1 MFKGIFA
8 DKNTLTG
15 KTTYYRSVFLVAMA
29 ASVVVMFVTLLVTR
43 GESARSFLFVG
54 GSVKYNSDTF
64 MDFFN
69 SIVNT
74 YNNPYDAKV
83 IYPAICSL
91 FFRFML
97 LLIRPSDFAE
107 IVTNPNKAGQNPELK
122 LYQSFMLTYIIFL
135 VIVIVLFFL
144 ALGALMKKSGNG
156 EKSIMAFFCLFSAPF
171 LFLIE
176 RGNILALSLVFAMLF
191 VAYYDHERKLVRE
204 LALICLAISI
214 SIKIYP
220 VVFAVLLLNEK
231 KYKELIRAAVYT
243 IIVFFLPFAFF
254 GGIEGVIKFVQNLS
268 STSSNS
274 SLGINYQLSFQ
285 KLPLWIGSLFGSR
298 APAWQMIGK
307 AVWLVFSALGAVSL
321 IVSKSRWKAC
331 AICACMIVG
340 VPSMSSRYT
349 LTFFIIPIIL
359 MLMEEKE
366 NKGLS
371 YICLLLMS
379 GLLFVKPL
387 KFMSWTG
394 ASRYFGYKLDS
405 VFYVA
410 IFIILC
416 VDAII
421 QFVKRVRCKN
431 EADGCAE
438 GE

>member
-1 MFKGIFA
+1 MLRGILN
-8 DKNTLTG
+8 DKNSLAG
-15 KTTYYRSVFLVAMA
+15 KTTYYKPIFFAAMS
-29 ASVVVMFVTLLVTR
+29 ASVIVMLVSLLLTR

-54 GSVKYNSDTF
+54 GAVKYNSDTF

-97 LLIRPSDFAE
+97 MLIRPGDFHS
-107 IVTNPNKAGQNPELK
+107 IVTDPNKPGQNPTLK

-144 ALGALMKKSGNG
+144 ALGALMKNRSNA
-156 EKSIMAFFCLFSAPF
+156 EKSLVAFFCLFSAPF

-191 VAYYDHERKLVRE
+191 VAYYDHERKLIRE

-243 IIVFFLPFAFF
+243 VIVFFLPFAFF
-254 GGIEGVIKFVQNLS
+254 GGIEGVFKFVRNLS

-285 KLPLWIGSLFGSR
+285 KLPLWIGSLLGSK
-298 APAWQMIGK
+298 AGAWQVLGK
-307 AVWLVFSALGAVSL
+307 VVWLVFSLLGAFSL
-321 IVSKSRWKAC
+321 IVSKNRWKAC
-331 AICACMIVG
+331 AICVCMIVG

-359 MLMEEKE
+359 LLMDEKE
-366 NKGLS
+366 NKSLS
-371 YICLLLMS
+371 YICLGLMS
-379 GLLFVKPL
+379 GLMFVKPL
-387 KFMSWTG
+387 KIMSWTG

-405 VFYVA
+405 IFYIA
-410 IFIILC
+410 IFLILC

-421 QFVKRVRCKN
+421 LFVRRLRSKN
-431 EADGCAE
+431 EVDRCTE
-438 GE
+438 GK